1 MAVEYFPFPQGVGKD
16 VYHYNQDNLASGA
29 ESFYMGKPIKPEH
42 RSYLTWPE
50 RYLGTA
56 TDTLLERVLVKRY
69 ADPTSVSPINLENIS
84 PKFTVAWN
92 DRYPNQRAGD
102 MMIMGCLKIANVA
115 ADWAINRFG
124 KESYYLP
131 QLSINLSTD
140 QLTRLEKT
148 FKDDSIGGL
157 VCTMVNPRTKE
168 FFSSIDEFAYEVIT
182 NPQFLFDSSVFDRD
196 SEFKA
201 EIEQKGLRVPP
212 QLRIKK
218 IIDLLRSVNYI
229 DLESKPTQ
237 RLLMFVVDLSTQE
250 FLDAYKINANKAM
263 FDPATIK
270 AKLRR
275 LMTTPNAR
283 PDLIVLKGNGSD
295 EIEELLE
302 SLPHLLREDQY
313 GMFGR
318 LNMNDLL
325 LMPYQ
330 VRYKLFRLY
339 EAILKGEVSF
349 NLVEFEALVFENQR
363 RRNNIKPRNLDKQ
376 MHRREEMNQVMHT
389 LLAIVNNCL
398 ALYSL
403 ERDNLPFNH
412 PLIPL
417 LNAWRKSNTAEGDE
431 RIRILRTI
439 VQNRI
444 FVEGLLGNDNGVWH
458 VEIPAPLIRW
468 EYVGELNFPV
478 ITPIFNEF
486 FDAQSGEICLDSPEP
501 GLPDELKIPTDY
513 LFNGLVRESRN
524 LFRKVQIQLQN
535 NESLAVYEQIRLSEK
550 RKRNKDKK
558 RRERVPV
565 F

>member
-270 AKLRR
+270 AKSGSVRVLVTEGGETLPCRQTVSVQPGKTSSVTCALGPLFGQVDINSSPPRAEVYLDGKRLGKTPLVVKKVKRDQEHTLR
-275 LMTTPNAR
+275 L
-283 PDLIVLKGNGSD
+283 VLEGFQPWSHSFQLQD
-295 EIEELLE
+295 
-302 SLPHLLREDQY
+302 RE
-313 GMFGR
+313 
-318 LNMNDLL
+318 
-325 LMPYQ
+325 
-330 VRYKLFRLY
+330 K
-339 EAILKGEVSF
+339 KSF
-349 NLVEFEALVFENQR
+349 NVE
-363 RRNNIKPRNLDKQ
+363 
-376 MHRREEMNQVMHT
+376 
-389 LLAIVNNCL
+389 
-398 ALYSL
+398 L
-403 ERDNLPFNH
+403 EP
-412 PLIPL
+412 
-417 LNAWRKSNTAEGDE
+417 
-431 RIRILRTI
+431 
-439 VQNRI
+439 
-444 FVEGLLGNDNGVWH
+444 
-458 VEIPAPLIRW
+458 
-468 EYVGELNFPV
+468 
-478 ITPIFNEF
+478 
-486 FDAQSGEICLDSPEP
+486 
-501 GLPDELKIPTDY
+501 
-513 LFNGLVRESRN
+513 
-524 LFRKVQIQLQN
+524 
-535 NESLAVYEQIRLSEK
+535 
-550 RKRNKDKK
+550 
-558 RRERVPV
+558 
-565 F
+565 